1 MSPPKQGRGSG
12 GRSGG
17 GGGRSGGGGGRSS
30 SGGGRGG
37 TKGRGKPP
45 PGRGRSADRS
55 GARVGASPPR
65 PGRDKPVDKRGL
77 GGEQV
82 EGRQSVRELLLA
94 GRRKT
99 LEVIFSS
106 GLDDAPILDDIID
119 LADENKVPL
128 RELSRAKFDSTARTE
143 SSQGVIALAQPVPES
158 SLDDLAQTSDP
169 VTGQA
174 PFLLMVDG
182 VTDPGN
188 LGALLR
194 SAECAGVSGVVL
206 PRHRA
211 VHLSPTVTKSAAG
224 AIEHLPMCLVGGLPA
239 AIARLRELGVW
250 VVGLDGTAD
259 QSLFELNLAAEP
271 VALVLGSEGKGLSR
285 LVAQRCDSVV
295 SIPLRGA
302 LGSLNVGAAGTLAC
316 YEVARRRV

>member
-1 MSPPKQGRGSG
+1 
-12 GRSGG
+12 
-17 GGGRSGGGGGRSS
+17 
-30 SGGGRGG
+30 
-37 TKGRGKPP
+37 
-45 PGRGRSADRS
+45 
-55 GARVGASPPR
+55 VGAPPPR
-65 PGRDKPVDKRGL
+65 PGRSKPVDKRGL

-250 VVGLDGTAD
+250 VVGLDGAAD

>member
-1 MSPPKQGRGSG
+1 MSPPRQSGRGG
-12 GRSGG
+12 GAGG
-17 GGGRSGGGGGRSS
+17 GA
-30 SGGGRGG
+30 GGRGRG
-37 TKGRGKPP
+37 APKGGGKGAPRGAAKGRGKPP
-45 PGRGRSADRS
+45 PRGRSSDRS
-55 GARVGASPPR
+55 GARVGAPPPR
-65 PGRDKPVDKRGL
+65 PPRNKPVDKHGL

-106 GLDDAPILDDIID
+106 GLDDAPILDDIIE
-119 LADENKVPL
+119 LAGENKVPV
-128 RELSRAKFDSTARTE
+128 RELSRGKFDSTARTE
-143 SSQGVIALAQPVPES
+143 SSQGVIALAQAVPGTT
-158 SLDDLAQTSDP
+158 LDELGRSNDAVP
-169 VTGQA
+169 GEA
-174 PFLLMVDG
+174 PFLLILDG

-206 PRHRA
+206 PKHRA

-239 AIARLRELGVW
+239 AITRLRELGVW
-250 VVGLDGTAD
+250 VVGLDGDAD
-259 QSLFELNLAAEP
+259 QSLFDLSLAAEP